1 MEQCVSTRGVFCVA
15 AYLLWFTVWFRRPI
29 CRRGTSHSLLRFFVS
44 GAGIAM
50 EPDNEDELIA
60 AVLHLADDS
69 ERRRRLGEAG
79 YNYFT
84 RRNDR
89 DAQAL
94 DYGSIMAMVRRTRED
109 PMSVRV

>member
-1 MEQCVSTRGVFCVA
+1 MER
-15 AYLLWFTVWFRRPI
+15 
-29 CRRGTSHSLLRFFVS
+29 
-44 GAGIAM
+44 
-50 EPDNEDELIA
+50 DNEDELIA